1 MFTDVRVQKLKF
13 KTYTFSG
20 SSKVYIV
27 FLKNSQNP
35 SENVCVKSRKKFDTV
50 TEVCL
55 MTITED

>member
-27 FLKNSQNP
+27 FFKNSQNP
-35 SENVCVKSRKKFDTV
+35 SENVCVKSRKKVNLT
-50 TEVCL
+50 L
-55 MTITED
+55 